1 MLAPVNLVTRWK
13 LLGAFVWALLLCGA
27 ASSFGL
33 HGINQAIEIYAERVE
48 PSTAAAKQADAINS
62 LFIIRH
68 KVLND
73 AYLFTADPER
83 IERAAS
89 EVAAYDEQILDALEQ
104 LRASPVLDAHEQD
117 VLASVVVPLDTYRS
131 ATHAA
136 LAVVRTN
143 PDHYAAQQIA
153 SELTYLKDRP
163 VSDRLA
169 DLSSQL
175 NRQATDQTADA
186 LAAGRWI
193 MPIAIVVMLAAIA
206 LGLAVGATF
215 IARDNAERRRID
227 EALRVG
233 AARLRLE
240 SDRML
245 ALHRASTVL
254 AGQTG
259 DASAVFDEVLN
270 SAVTLIGAGSGSLHR
285 WLPDEGVLRAVR
297 SRDVSERHETPDLR
311 PGIGL
316 AGQTFSRGEPLIV
329 NDYPS
334 WEHAVGPARH
344 GLLRAGLGVPLM
356 RGGKCLGVLL
366 LRVYGDDPTRFT
378 EDDSRIA
385 ALFANQAAE
394 ALFTADAFEQQRRA
408 ALHDSLT
415 GLPNRVVLQDRLQTA
430 IESSICD
437 PPLPMA
443 VLVMDLDRFKEVNDT
458 LGHESGDLVLQ
469 QIGPRLRAALRET
482 DTLSRLGGDEF
493 ALLLPETDSAAAQ
506 AIAQRL
512 LRCLDAPFTV
522 QSTNVEVGSSIGIA
536 VYPDDGTD
544 ADTLLRR
551 ADMAMYMAKS
561 DRSGWAMYTPDRDH
575 YSPDRLALVADLRHA
590 IDRNE
595 LVLHYQPQVDVRT
608 GGFVAV
614 EALMRWP
621 HPERGLLAPDKFI
634 PLAEQTQLIRPL
646 THWAIGAA
654 LRQSVAW
661 QAAGMAIPI
670 AVNLSAHDVQDPG
683 LPAVVAELLAQYGA
697 PPEHLRLEITESSLL
712 ADPERARENLV
723 ALRSLGVRIAIDDF
737 GTGYSSLNYLQRL
750 PVDEL
755 KIDKSFVKCM
765 ATDEGARSIVRAV
778 IDLADDLGLGVVAE
792 GVEDRPTWEVLA
804 ALGCDMA
811 QGYYFSPPLAADD
824 LAGWMDSLPH
834 RALDEGERRQAEAA
848 LVARVRERGG
858 RLTAEHEFIARKRAE
873 SALQESE
880 ERLRLAVEAA
890 DVATWDWDLLDE
902 TSSGPLL
909 VLVHADDRALVE
921 TAVAEAIASSGELR
935 LEHRISRDDG
945 TVRWIARKGRVF
957 RDPAGR
963 AVRMLGTDVDVTERK
978 DSEQQREA
986 LAKTEKLR
994 ALGQMASGIA
1004 HDLNQS
1010 LLLIAGNGDMARKA
1024 LDQPVADLTFAR
1036 EALDTMTQAAVE
1048 GGETVKRL
1056 LTFGRAQPEGEAESV
1071 NLEAMLHEVARLT
1084 SPRWRDASQV
1094 EGRPISLDVDAEPD
1108 ATIVG
1113 YTAGLRHALTNLVF
1127 NAVDALPGGGT
1138 IHLSA
1143 RRQDDEVVVEV
1154 ADSGLGMSPDVQ
1166 ARIFEPFFTTKGNR
1180 GTGLGLAQVFGIVER
1195 HAGRIEVLSA
1205 PDQGTT
1211 MRMYLPGAAAAA
1223 PALVRIAEPVAT
1235 RRLRILA
1242 VDDEPLIGKMVSR
1255 LVRTGGHS
1263 VVIATSGEE
1272 ALEHLRDDVF
1282 DVVLSDVGMGAGMNG
1297 WELAAHVQRQW
1308 PQLGFVL
1315 ATGWGA
1321 QIDVAE
1327 ARLKG
1332 VDAVL
1337 AKPYRPDELLNTLQR
1352 VCASAALADLAA

>member
-1 MLAPVNLVTRWK
+1 MIAPANLFTRWK
-13 LLGAFVWALLLCGA
+13 LLSAFVWALLLCGA
-27 ASSFGL
+27 AASFGL
-33 HGINQAIEIYAERVE
+33 HGINQAIEMYAERVA
-48 PSTAAAKQADAINS
+48 PSSATAKQADAINS
-62 LFIIRH
+62 LFLARH
-68 KVLND
+68 KVLKD
-73 AYLFTADPER
+73 AYLFNADPQR

-89 EVAAYDEQILDALEQ
+89 EVAAYDQQITDSLTQ
-104 LRASPVLDAHEQD
+104 LRANPVLDAQELD
-117 VLASVVVPLDTYRS
+117 LLDSVVGPLDAYRV
-131 ATHAA
+131 ATQAA

-143 PDHYAAQQIA
+143 PDHYVAQQLA
-153 SELTYLKDRP
+153 ADLTYLKDRP
-163 VSDRLA
+163 VSDGLV
-169 DLSSQL
+169 DLSRHL
-175 NRQATDQTADA
+175 NGRSADQAAEA
-186 LAAGRWI
+186 LATGHWV
-193 MPIAIVVMLAAIA
+193 MPIAMVVILAAIA
-206 LGLAVGATF
+206 VGLAVGATF

-233 AARLRLE
+233 SARLRLE
-240 SDRML
+240 MDRML

-270 SAVTLIGAGSGSLHR
+270 SAVTLIGAGSASLHR
-285 WLPDEGVLRAVR
+285 WLPEEGVLRAVR
-297 SRDVSERHETPDLR
+297 SKDVSERHETPDVR
-311 PGIGL
+311 PGKGL
-316 AGQTFSRGEPLIV
+316 AGNTFDRKAPLIV
-329 NDYPS
+329 NDYPA
-334 WEHAVGPARH
+334 WEHALAPARA
-344 GLLRAGLGVPLM
+344 GDLRAGLGVPLM

-378 EDDSRIA
+378 EDDARIA

-394 ALFTADAFEQQRRA
+394 ALFTADAFERQRRA
-408 ALHDSLT
+408 ALHDALT
-415 GLPNRVVLQDRLQTA
+415 GLPNRVLLQDRLQRA
-430 IESSICD
+430 ITTSEQ
-437 PPLPMA
+437 PQPMA
-443 VLVMDLDRFKEVNDT
+443 VLVMDLDRFKEINDT
-458 LGHESGDLVLQ
+458 LGHDAGDLVLQ
-469 QIGPRLRAALRET
+469 QIGPRLQGALRET
-482 DTLSRLGGDEF
+482 DTLARLGGDEF
-493 ALLLPETDSAAAQ
+493 ALLLPETDSATAQ

-512 LRCLDAPFTV
+512 LRSLDAPFTV
-522 QSTNVEVGSSIGIA
+522 QSTKVEVGSSIGIA
-536 VYPDDGTD
+536 VYPDDGID

-551 ADMAMYMAKS
+551 ADMAMYQAKS
-561 DRSGWAMYTPDRDH
+561 DRSGWAIYTPERDH

-590 IDRNE
+590 IDRDE

-621 HPERGLLAPDKFI
+621 HPERGLLAPDTFI

-646 THWAIGAA
+646 THWAIGAG

-661 QAAGMAIPI
+661 QAAGMAIPV

-683 LPAVVAELLAQYGA
+683 LPTVVAELLAAYGA
-697 PPEHLRLEITESSLL
+697 SPERLRLEITESSLL

-723 ALRSLGVRIAIDDF
+723 ALRALGVRIAIDDF

-792 GVEDRPTWEVLA
+792 GVEDRTTWEVLA

-824 LAGWMDSLPH
+824 LAAWIDSLPH
-834 RALDEGERRQAEAA
+834 GALSRAERRRAEAA
-848 LVARVRERGG
+848 QTERVRKRGA
-858 RLTAEHEFIARKRAE
+858 RLAAEDEFIGRKRAE
-873 SALQESE
+873 RALRESE

-902 TSSGPLL
+902 TSTGPLV
-909 VLVHADDRALVE
+909 VLVHADDRELVDS
-921 TAVAEAIASSGELR
+921 AVAKAIASTSELSI
-935 LEHRISRDDG
+935 EHRITRADG

-978 DSEQQREA
+978 ESEQQREA

-1056 LTFGRAQPEGEAESV
+1056 LTFGRAQPEGDAEPV
-1071 NLEAMLHEVARLT
+1071 NLDAMLHEVARLT
-1084 SPRWRDASQV
+1084 APRWRDGSQV
-1094 EGRPISLDVDAEPD
+1094 EGRPISMHVDAEPN
-1108 ATIVG
+1108 ATIIG
-1113 YTAGLRHALTNLVF
+1113 WTAGLRHALTNLVF
-1127 NAVDALPGGGT
+1127 NAVDALPGGGS
-1138 IHLSA
+1138 IRLSV
-1143 RRQDDEVVVEV
+1143 RRQNDEVVVEV

-1195 HAGRIEVLSA
+1195 HAGRIEVHSA
-1205 PDQGTT
+1205 PEQGTT
-1211 MRMYLPGAAAAA
+1211 MRMYLPGVTAAA
-1223 PALVRIAEPVAT
+1223 PAITRLVEPVAN
-1235 RRLRILA
+1235 RPLRILA
-1242 VDDEPLIGKMVSR
+1242 VDDEPLIGKMVTR
-1255 LVRTGGHS
+1255 LVRTGGH
-1263 VVIATSGEE
+1263 VVVTATSGEE
-1272 ALEHLRDDVF
+1272 ALERLRDGVF

-1321 QIDVAE
+1321 QIELAD
-1327 ARLKG
+1327 ARMKG

-1337 AKPYRPDELLNTLQR
+1337 AKPYRPGELLSTLQR
-1352 VCASAALADLAA
+1352 VCAATHLENLAA